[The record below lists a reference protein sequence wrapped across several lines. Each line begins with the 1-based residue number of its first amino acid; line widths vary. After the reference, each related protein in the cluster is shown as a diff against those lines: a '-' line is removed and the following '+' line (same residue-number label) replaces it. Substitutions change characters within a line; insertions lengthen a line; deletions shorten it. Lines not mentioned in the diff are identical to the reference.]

1 MKRTRIARRL
11 GLDRN
16 PLRRRTDKIV
26 ACVTV
31 LLLAVF
37 LIGAPLLSVAAVGW
51 AGRAGAS
58 GQRAERSWRQVS
70 AVLMRDSSAPGASVA
85 GVSGYSWVLA
95 RWTAPDGPA
104 RTGEIPVSAA
114 LPAGHTVRLWVD
126 AAGSPTGPPLNSR
139 SVVADEAEA
148 AAVATGALGIVL
160 LCLAWAGRWVL
171 GRRRLA
177 DWEAAWAAVG
187 PQWTKRFRSRG

>member
-16 PLRRRTDKIV
+16 PLRRRTDKIAV
-26 ACVTV
+26 GVTV

-37 LIGAPLLSVAAVGW
+37 LVGAPLLSVAAVGW
-51 AGRAGAS
+51 AGHAGS
-58 GQRAERSWRQVS
+58 SRQRAERSWRQVS
-70 AVLMRDSSAPGASVA
+70 AVLMRASSAPGASAA

-95 RWTAPDGPA
+95 RWTAPDGRA
-104 RTGEIPVSAA
+104 RTGEIPLSAA

-126 AAGSPTGPPLNSR
+126 TAGSPTGPPLNPR

-148 AAVATGALGIVL
+148 AAVATGTLGIVL